1 MRAHDEDPTGEH
13 VSRPTI
19 ATISAQTGVSVSTV
33 SQVLRGSGRISQQ
46 TRDKVLATAKAVN
59 YVRDSRAAAMRSGQ
73 FREVGLLIH
82 DISNPFNAE
91 VLAGVTNR
99 LEQHDYLVY
108 VLDAQDDSIRQRRYL
123 EMLVGHARGGLIW
136 VPAQQTEQ
144 DSIALLR
151 SQRIPTV
158 TFLRSLP
165 HKDFDHVT
173 IENAAA
179 TAEATHY
186 LIQQGYRH
194 IAFFGGEGEI
204 EARLQ
209 RIAGYRSAMADA
221 AFDTVI
227 WPCPDSKQSG
237 AEALPALLAQHPSIN
252 ALVCNGDMV
261 AMGASLALN
270 RRGQQAGRDLAIIGF
285 DNTAEAE
292 LWTPPLSTLAV
303 NPFGL
308 GEKLAQTLLDRME
321 APDEP
326 VRQIHLA
333 AQLTIRAT
341 A

>member
-1 MRAHDEDPTGEH
+1 MR
-13 VSRPTI
+13 RPTI
-19 ATISAQTGVSVSTV
+19 ATVSAQAGVSVSTV

-46 TRDKVLATAKAVN
+46 TRDKVFAAAKAVN
-59 YVRDSRAAAMRSGQ
+59 YVRDSRAAAMRSGE

-91 VLAGVTNR
+91 VLAGVTHL
-99 LEQHDYLVY
+99 LEQHDYLTY
-108 VLDAQDDSIRQRRYL
+108 VLDARDDVARQRRYL
-123 EMLVGHARGGLIW
+123 EMLVGHARGGLVW
-136 VPAQQTEQ
+136 VPAQHTKQ
-144 DSIALLR
+144 DSVDLLL

-165 HKDFDHVT
+165 NNVFDHVS
-173 IENAAA
+173 IKNAAA
-179 TAEATHY
+179 THDATHY
-186 LIQQGYRH
+186 LIQRGYQH

-204 EARLQ
+204 EARQQ
-209 RIAGYRSAMADA
+209 RIAGYCDAMAA
-221 AFDTVI
+221 ANLPTVI

-237 AEALPALLAQHPSIN
+237 AEALPALLDAHPTTN

-261 AMGASLALN
+261 AMGASLALS
-270 RRGQQAGRDLAIIGF
+270 RMGKQAGRDLAIIGF

-308 GEKLAQTLLDRME
+308 GEQLAQTLLDRME
-321 APDEP
+321 NPEQP
-326 VRQIHLA
+326 VRSIQLG
-333 AQLTIRAT
+333 AQLTIRET